1 MRVRGRARASGT
13 QRARATVATAEARVR
28 IRVRTLTQGRE
39 RPWLR
44 FGLGLGSGLGSILT
58 GRERVWR
65 RAAHERRKRAVG
77 WQRGVVKHRRARR
90 ARARGARG
98 GARGGGGVRAT
109 GGARKGGAACWRA
122 YVGGAVGVGTHRIA
136 RQRDDALDEESAR
149 IEHAL
154 AGVRGRGRL
163 GVG

>member
-1 MRVRGRARASGT
+1 MRGRARASGT

-28 IRVRTLTQGRE
+28 IRVRTFTQGRE
-39 RPWLR
+39 RSWLR
-44 FGLGLGSGLGSILT
+44 LGFGLGSGLGSILT

-65 RAAHERRKRAVG
+65 RAAQERRERAVG
-77 WQRGVVKHRRARR
+77 WQRGGVKHRRARRAR

-109 GGARKGGAACWRA
+109 GGAREGGAACWRA